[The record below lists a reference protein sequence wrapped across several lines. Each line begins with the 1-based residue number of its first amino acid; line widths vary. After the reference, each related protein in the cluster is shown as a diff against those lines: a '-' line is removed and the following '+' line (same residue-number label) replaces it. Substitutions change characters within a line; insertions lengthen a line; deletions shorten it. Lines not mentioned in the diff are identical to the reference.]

1 MNPSWPDPDSWID
14 IVDHFLVALFMLMI
28 AVVPTWITVRSS
40 RGIKDI
46 KNQVVNGHTSPLR
59 SDLDKAIAAI
69 ELLGKELLQF
79 KNAISEDI
87 GHLRKQLSDEEDR
100 RRTNV
105 AELRDD
111 IDRKFHNTSDKK

>member
-105 AELRDD
+105 AEVRDD

>member
-105 AELRDD
+105 AELRED
-111 IDRKFHNTSDKK
+111 IDRKFHITIDKK